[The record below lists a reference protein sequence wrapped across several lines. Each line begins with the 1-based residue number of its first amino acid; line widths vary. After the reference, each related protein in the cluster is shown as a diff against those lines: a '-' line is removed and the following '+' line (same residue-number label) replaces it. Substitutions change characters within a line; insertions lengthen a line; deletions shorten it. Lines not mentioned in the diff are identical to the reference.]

1 VSSPGTLDP
10 VTGNMEWTVGWWG
23 SFELLVRPISCS
35 GVVGDW
41 KSRTIVIGPQNGP
54 VTSVTAVGNLLPEC
68 PIPAG
73 GYTSTLETGGQPV
86 RWYVNS
92 QAGLATTTS
101 YLASNTDFELD
112 PGADMSTLELNFRPG
127 FSGNIIITVEPTP
140 CPGERVN
147 YVISVPGH

>member
-1 VSSPGTLDP
+1 
-10 VTGNMEWTVGWWG
+10 M
-23 SFELLVRPISCS
+23 
-35 GVVGDW
+35 
-41 KSRTIVIGPQNGP
+41 
-54 VTSVTAVGNLLPEC
+54 
-68 PIPAG
+68 
-73 GYTSTLETGGQPV
+73 

-112 PGADMSTLELNFRPG
+112 PGADMSTLELNFRPE

-147 YVISVPGH
+147 YVISVPGPPRINLTSGFNSNNRQLCAGTALNTITYEIEGAANRVRALNLPRGNYTIPRDHLSIDDHHLNNCNTNYCWKNLFNVDR